1 MLYIIC
7 SVFVGNFAS
16 EVTTK
21 QEDQYFKNISSIEQK
36 SPHQDKT
43 EVFLY
48 QKAPHLV
55 IKNHKNSI

>member
-1 MLYIIC
+1 
-7 SVFVGNFAS
+7 VFVGNFAS